1 MPHRHLLTERD
12 SDPATRVAPPWVEL
26 DTLYYAALLGLAVFL
41 WAMFGIVT
49 RTAGHLAAF
58 WPANAL
64 MLGALVRFPVLAN
77 RLSWVFAAFGFVLAD
92 LVTGGNFH
100 MTMLLSAANLS
111 GVAVGYIAFGMVSEE
126 DRRLARPG
134 SVLNLGLVSAAASS
148 AAGLTGAVISIA
160 LYGGGFGEA
169 WLFWFLTELL
179 NYMVILPVM
188 LTLPRGLRAAL
199 KEGPRKVAGPIA
211 GWDLLPGLAL
221 LACGAAAMMV
231 GGPGA
236 VAFPVPALLWCAIR
250 YSMFISCLLTLGF
263 TAWSLIAIATGGL
276 DVMMDVHSP
285 QALLSIRLGVTL
297 ISFAPLMVASS
308 MQSNVALMARLRFL
322 ANHDPLTGL
331 PNRTAFA
338 ERATQALD
346 RLVIERAPVAMLMLD
361 IDRFKSIND
370 AHGHAAGDRV
380 LVSFARL
387 LEQNVRERDT
397 YARMGGEEFAVL
409 LSACTEAEAAA
420 VAERI
425 CRLFAATPVEITPDR
440 RIEVTVSIG
449 VATAWQAP
457 PELGPLLMVAD
468 EALYRAK
475 QSGRN
480 RWETCDYIAAGSS
493 G

>member
-1 MPHRHLLTERD
+1 MPHRHLTTERE
-12 SDPATRVAPPWVEL
+12 PAPARRIAASWIEL
-26 DTLYYAALLGLAVFL
+26 DTLYYAALLGLAVFV

-64 MLGALVRFPVLAN
+64 MLGAMVRFPMLAN
-77 RLSWVFAAFGFVLAD
+77 PLSWVFAALGFVLAD
-92 LVTGGNFH
+92 LASGGSFH
-100 MTMLLSAANLS
+100 LTMLLSAANLS
-111 GVAVGYIAFGMVSEE
+111 GVAVGYIAFGMVGEE

-134 SVLNLGLVSAAASS
+134 SVLNLGLVAAAASAAA
-148 AAGLTGAVISIA
+148 ALTGAVISIA

-169 WLFWFLTELL
+169 WVFWFLTELL

-188 LTLPRGLRAAL
+188 LTLPRGLRAVVKGGA
-199 KEGPRKVAGPIA
+199 RRAAGPVA
-211 GWDLLPGLAL
+211 GWDLLPAFALA
-221 LACGAAAMMV
+221 ASGAGAMIV

-250 YSMFISCLLTLGF
+250 YSMFTSCLLTLGF
-263 TAWSLIAIATGGL
+263 AASSLIAIANGGL
-276 DVMMDVHSP
+276 DITVDVHSA

-297 ISFAPLMVASS
+297 IAFAPLMVASS
-308 MQSNVALMARLRFL
+308 MQSNVALMERLRFL
-322 ANHDPLTGL
+322 ANHDPLTSL
-331 PNRTAFA
+331 PNRTAFG

-370 AHGHAAGDRV
+370 THGHVAGDRV
-380 LVSFARL
+380 LVAFARL

-397 YARMGGEEFAVL
+397 LARMGGEEFAVL
-409 LSACTEAEAAA
+409 LSACTAAEAAA

-425 CRLFAATPVEITPDR
+425 CRVFATTPVEIGHDR
-440 RIEVTVSIG
+440 RLEVTVSIG

-480 RWETCDYIAAGSS
+480 RWEACDYIAAGSI